1 MSGNVVSF
9 LGDLKDKA
17 EDAAEDLASNAK
29 GLAAEIQEKT
39 GDENIK
45 KASNF
50 LNTDVR
56 DIASDLKEKASNTA
70 EGLKEKAEDLFDKL
84 KDKE

>member
-1 MSGNVVSF
+1 LSGNVVSF

-39 GDENIK
+39 SDENIK

-56 DIASDLKEKASNTA
+56 DIASDLKEKA
-70 EGLKEKAEDLFDKL
+70 EDLFDKL

>member
-56 DIASDLKEKASNTA
+56 DIASDLKEKA
-70 EGLKEKAEDLFDKL
+70 EDLFDKL

>member
-1 MSGNVVSF
+1 LSGNVVSF

-56 DIASDLKEKASNTA
+56 DIASDLKEKA
-70 EGLKEKAEDLFDKL
+70 EDLFDKL